1 MKIFIPTPL
10 NPITDHIKKNKKLR
24 KITFEFDGA
33 IVDGHADMEGSWGSW
48 ENELL
53 GNTIINLV
61 KENKNLEIAIRFSE
75 FKNE

>member
-1 MKIFIPTPL
+1 
-10 NPITDHIKKNKKLR
+10 
-24 KITFEFDGA
+24 
-33 IVDGHADMEGSWGSW
+33 MEGSWGSW

-75 FKNE
+75 FKNESKDIDLQNLLNFGEFLIVFLIKTLQKNPIFRNKFI